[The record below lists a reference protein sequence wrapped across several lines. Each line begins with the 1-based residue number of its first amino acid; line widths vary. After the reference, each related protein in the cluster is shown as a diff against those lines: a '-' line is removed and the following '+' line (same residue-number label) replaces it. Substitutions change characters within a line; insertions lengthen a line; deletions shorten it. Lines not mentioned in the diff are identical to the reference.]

1 MAVSAEDLTLFTK
14 TLILAKPWTGDS
26 TALAVPWRE
35 VARPNRLCI
44 GLFQEDPVCAVHP
57 PVRRALRLA
66 AQRLEA
72 TGHQIITPDQC
83 PSLRKVVTILS
94 RGFFLDTSHAAMRH
108 LAEAGEEPI
117 LPLVKMAH
125 SSQVEQREA
134 GLEDVWRFRAERDE
148 YREEWGT
155 VWRENS
161 LDILLCPGYQGVGAR
176 HDHVGVPF
184 YSAVWN
190 LLDFPAS
197 VVPFQK
203 ADRSVDTQEVP
214 GCKSTSMSILLRRGY
229 C

>member
-1 MAVSAEDLTLFTK
+1 MA
-14 TLILAKPWTGDS
+14 
-26 TALAVPWRE
+26 
-35 VARPNRLCI
+35 
-44 GLFQEDPVCAVHP
+44 Q
-57 PVRRALRLA
+57 
-66 AQRLEA
+66 
-72 TGHQIITPDQC
+72 
-83 PSLRKVVTILS
+83 
-94 RGFFLDTSHAAMRH
+94 
-108 LAEAGEEPI
+108 
-117 LPLVKMAH
+117 
-125 SSQVEQREA
+125 SSQIEQREA
-134 GLEDVWRFRAERDE
+134 GLEDVWRFRAERYE

-214 GCKSTSMSILLRRGY
+214 GYDPILVDGVPAHIQIVGWRFQDEEALSATEVISEALRDTVDPRL
-229 C
+229 